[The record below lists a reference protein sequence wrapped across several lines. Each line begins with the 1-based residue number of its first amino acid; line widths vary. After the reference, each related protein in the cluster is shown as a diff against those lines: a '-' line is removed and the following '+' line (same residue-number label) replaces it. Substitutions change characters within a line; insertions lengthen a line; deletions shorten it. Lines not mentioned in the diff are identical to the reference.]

1 MQLPVATFAFLLLLI
16 AIGRVLAWRRVLP
29 ERAADTLNLVV
40 LYVNLPATVLLYASR
55 LQTNRELLA
64 VAALPWLLLLV
75 VAVAVLLLSRA
86 LRWPRGVEGAL
97 LLTVP
102 LGNTSYLGYPL
113 TRALLG
119 DAALPYAVAY
129 DQFGSFLILSTYGVL
144 VLAWYGHGI
153 RPRPWHIVRR
163 VLTFPAFVALLL
175 ALAVAP
181 ATLPGWLQ
189 SMLQPLTA
197 ALLPMVALA
206 IGLQLRLTPER
217 AHLGALGAG
226 LGLKMLVLPLLALL
240 LAPWLGL
247 QGPAAH
253 AAVLESAMAPMIT
266 AAALAAMAGLAP
278 ELAAAMVS
286 YGIVLLLLLLP
297 LGMRL
302 LA

>member
-16 AIGRVLAWRRVLP
+16 AIGRMLAWRRVMP

-55 LQTNRELLA
+55 LQPDRELLA

-75 VAVAVLLLSRA
+75 SAGAVLLLSRA
-86 LRWPRGVEGAL
+86 LRWPRAVEGAL

-144 VLAWYGHGI
+144 VLAWYGHGV

-163 VLTFPAFVALLL
+163 VLTFPAFLALLL

-181 ATLPGWLQ
+181 TTLPAWLDA
-189 SMLQPLTA
+189 MLQPLAA
-197 ALLPMVALA
+197 ALLPLVALA
-206 IGLQLRLTPER
+206 IGLQLRLRPDR

-226 LGLKMLVLPLLALL
+226 LGLKMLALPLLALL

-247 QGPAAH
+247 HGPAAQ
-253 AAVLESAMAPMIT
+253 AAVLESAMPPMIT
-266 AAALAAMAGLAP
+266 AAALAAMAGLVP

-286 YGIVLLLLLLP
+286 YGIVLLLVLLP
-297 LGMRL
+297 FGMRL
-302 LA
+302 FG